1 MKLVVSQMVNLSEG
15 ILSIIAFLSDF
26 APNPTFLSDIAA
38 FEAVVIAIAIPL
50 SLEIVSRIS
59 ERYESEV
66 ISRRFLD
73 HWSIKWLPIL
83 LIGNII
89 IAVVL
94 RFFSSGDP
102 KTSLWKVVAWITLF
116 AFLIMAG
123 ILLFGFIPTLKR
135 YMTGIDFIL
144 EDLFDEA
151 ETLLQK

>member
-1 MKLVVSQMVNLSEG
+1 MIDILVGVLR
-15 ILSIIAFLSDF
+15 SIIAFLSDF
-26 APNPTFLSDIAA
+26 TPNPTFLSDIAA

-50 SLEIVSRIS
+50 SFEIVSRIS

-73 HWSIKWLPIL
+73 HWSIKWLPIF

-94 RFFSSGDP
+94 RFFAGGDP
-102 KTSLWKVVAWITLF
+102 KTSLWKVMAWTTLI
-116 AFLIMAG
+116 AFLIIAVI
-123 ILLFGFIPTLKR
+123 ILSGFIPTLRR
-135 YMTGIDFIL
+135 YMREIDFVL

-151 ETLLQK
+151 ETLLEE

>member
-1 MKLVVSQMVNLSEG
+1 VIDLLVVALNV
-15 ILSIIAFLSDF
+15 IAFLSDF
-26 APNPTFLSDIAA
+26 TPNPTFLSDIAA

-50 SLEIVSRIS
+50 SFEIVSRIS

-73 HWSIKWLPIL
+73 HWSIKWLPFL
-83 LIGNII
+83 LIVNII

-94 RFFSSGDP
+94 RFFASGDP
-102 KTSLWKVVAWITLF
+102 KTSLWKVVAWTTLI

-123 ILLFGFIPTLKR
+123 ILSLGFIPTLRR
-135 YMTGIDFIL
+135 YMRGIDFIL

-151 ETLLQK
+151 ETLFEE